1 MLREQLLGLLDNF
14 DGLSVAPD
22 EGEHGAIAVAPHAA
36 DESDVDVNGLPRL
49 KARTLNPEAHGFA
62 LLFSIERRGRH

>member
-1 MLREQLLGLLDNF
+1 MLREQLLWLLDYF
-14 DGLSVAPD
+14 DGLGVVPD

-49 KARTLNPEAHGFA
+49 KARTLNPEAHGFP
-62 LLFSIERRGRH
+62 LLFSIKRRGRH